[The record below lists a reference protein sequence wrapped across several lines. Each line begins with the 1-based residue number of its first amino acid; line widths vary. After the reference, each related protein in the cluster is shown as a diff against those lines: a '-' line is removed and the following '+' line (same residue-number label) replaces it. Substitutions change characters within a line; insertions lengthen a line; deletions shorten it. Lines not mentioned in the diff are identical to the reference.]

1 MAFEKIHLGDIATL
15 KNGYTYKS
23 KDFVENGIPVVKIKN
38 IQPPFIDIN
47 DCNYVSEDIYELTK
61 EYSLRYG
68 DILISMTGSG
78 VNQMSSAVG
87 KVGRVQF
94 NDKALQ
100 NQRVGKIEI
109 IDKTKYDSDFL
120 FYYISQKKLLEYFVI
135 NSTGSANQA
144 NISKKII
151 ENTPIPNISLY
162 KQKKIGY
169 ILRLLDKKIKIN
181 NKIIENLEV
190 QAQAIFKSW
199 FVDFEPFQDGNFVE
213 SELGL
218 IPEGWEVGKLGKS
231 KLGNIIGS
239 GIDEFFGEKIYLAT
253 ADVSDTNINNI
264 STKVTFEDRPSRA
277 NMQPK
282 PLSVWFA
289 KMKNSRKLIFVDSTD
304 NEIISR
310 MIFST
315 GFAGIQANEDSFTY
329 LWAYLLSDDFD
340 KIKNAYAMGTTM
352 QAINNKNI
360 NNILIAIPTDSILK
374 EFSTITKP
382 MIEIISNLRNQ
393 NEKLA
398 QTRDTLLPKL
408 MSGEIDVS
416 NIKIDDED
424 IDYE

>member
-1 MAFEKIHLGDIATL
+1 MEFEKIKLKDFATITMGQSPKSEFYNNESNGLPFLQGVRTFGDIYPTIDT
-15 KNGYTYKS
+15 YTIKG
-23 KDFVENGIPVVKIKN
+23 NKIAEK
-38 IQPPFIDIN
+38 
-47 DCNYVSEDIYELTK
+47 
-61 EYSLRYG
+61 G
-68 DILISMTGSG
+68 DILFT
-78 VNQMSSAVG
+78 VRAPVG
-87 KVGRVQF
+87 DINIAPEKLCIGRGLAAIKSEDQEF
-94 NDKALQ
+94 LYYLLKNNKQIYQ
-100 NQRVGKIEI
+100 N
-109 IDKTKYDSDFL
+109 Y
-120 FYYISQKKLLEYFVI
+120 
-135 NSTGSANQA
+135 STGTIYKSINKTELE
-144 NISKKII
+144 NLEFNIPDYFTRKRISK
-151 ENTPIPNISLY
+151 
-162 KQKKIGY
+162 
-169 ILRLLDKKIKIN
+169 ILVDLDKKIEIN
-181 NKIIENLEV
+181 NKIIENLEA

-199 FVDFEPFQDGNFVE
+199 FVDFEPFQDRNFVE

-231 KLGNIIGS
+231 KLGKIIGS
-239 GIDEFFGEKIYLAT
+239 GIDEFNDEKIYLAT
-253 ADVSDTNINNI
+253 ANVSDTSINNI
-264 STKVTFEDRPSRA
+264 STKVTFDDRPSRA

-289 KMKNSRKLIFVDSTD
+289 KMKDSRKLIFVDPTD
-304 NEIISR
+304 KEIINK

-315 GFAGIQANEDSFTY
+315 GFAGIQANENSFTY

-382 MIEIISNLRNQ
+382 MIENISNLRNQ

>member
-1 MAFEKIHLGDIATL
+1 MEFKTIDEVAYVKGGKRLPKGHRLTSNKTNYPYLRITDYINGYFDL
-15 KNGYTYKS
+15 KNIQYLEKSTYNEIS
-23 KDFVENGIPVVKIKN
+23 KYLINENDIFLSIVGTIGLVAHINKDLDGANITENAVKITIKNKENYDSRFLSYYLRSNKGQHEIDSRTVGSTQKKLAIKRIKN
-38 IQPPFIDIN
+38 I
-47 DCNYVSEDIYELTK
+47 
-61 EYSLRYG
+61 
-68 DILISMTGSG
+68 LIPDLEISI
-78 VNQMSSAVG
+78 QRKISSV
-87 KVGRVQF
+87 
-94 NDKALQ
+94 
-100 NQRVGKIEI
+100 
-109 IDKTKYDSDFL
+109 
-120 FYYISQKKLLEYFVI
+120 
-135 NSTGSANQA
+135 
-144 NISKKII
+144 
-151 ENTPIPNISLY
+151 LY
-162 KQKKIGY
+162 K
-169 ILRLLDKKIKIN
+169 LDKKIEIN
-181 NKIIENLEV
+181 NKIIKNLES

-231 KLGNIIGS
+231 KLGKIIGS
-239 GIDEFFGEKIYLAT
+239 GIDEFNDEKIYLAT
-253 ADVSDTNINNI
+253 ADVSDTSINNI
-264 STKVTFEDRPSRA
+264 STKVTFDDRPSRA

-289 KMKNSRKLIFVDSTD
+289 KMKDSRKLIFVDPTD
-304 NEIISR
+304 KEIINK

-315 GFAGIQANEDSFTY
+315 GFAGIQANENSFTY
-329 LWAYLLSDDFD
+329 LWSYLLSNDFD
-340 KIKNAYAMGTTM
+340 KIKNSYAMGTTM

-360 NNILIAIPTDSILK
+360 NNILLAIPIDSILK

-393 NEKLA
+393 NQTLA

>member
-1 MAFEKIHLGDIATL
+1 MKLNEVAEVIDSLHETPTYTNSGYPMIRVTDI
-15 KNGYTYKS
+15 KS
-23 KDFVENGIPVVKIKN
+23 YYFN
-38 IQPPFIDIN
+38 INSDIR
-47 DCNYVSEDIYELTK
+47 YVSESDFIKYTK
-61 EYSLRYG
+61 KKIPAYG
-68 DILISMTGSG
+68 DIIMTRVGSYGSVSFVNEKEKFCLGQNTVLITNFNNEINNKYLFYKLISKEIKNQIESFVHGSTQKTISLFSIR
-78 VNQMSSAVG
+78 N
-87 KVGRVQF
+87 
-94 NDKALQ
+94 
-100 NQRVGKIEI
+100 IEI
-109 IDKTKYDSDFL
+109 KIPEITVQTKIVS
-120 FYYISQKKLLEYFVI
+120 
-135 NSTGSANQA
+135 
-144 NISKKII
+144 
-151 ENTPIPNISLY
+151 
-162 KQKKIGY
+162 
-169 ILRLLDKKIKIN
+169 ILSSLDKKIEIN
-181 NKIIENLEV
+181 NKIIENLEA

-199 FVDFEPFQDGNFVE
+199 FVDFEPFQNGNFVE

-231 KLGNIIGS
+231 KLGKIIGS
-239 GIDEFFGEKIYLAT
+239 GIDEFVDKKIYLAT
-253 ADVSDTNINNI
+253 ADVSDTSINNT
-264 STKVTFEDRPSRA
+264 STKITFDNRPSRA

-289 KMKNSRKLIFVDSTD
+289 KMKDSRKLIFVDTTD
-304 NEIISR
+304 KEIISK

-360 NNILIAIPTDSILK
+360 NNILIAIPADSILK
-374 EFSTITKP
+374 EFSTITRP

-398 QTRDTLLPKL
+398 QTRYTLLPKL

>member
-1 MAFEKIHLGDIATL
+1 MEYREELLGKFLNSVSEKENDKLEFVTLINTSDIFNGRVLNHKKVVNENLKGQFKKTFKKGDILFSEIRPANRRFA
-15 KNGYTYKS
+15 KVKFNAKGYIASTKLMVLRNKS
-23 KDFVENGIPVVKIKN
+23 DEVLDDFIYYYLTSNGILKYLQNQAESRSGTFPQITFKN
-38 IQPPFIDIN
+38 IQ
-47 DCNYVSEDIYELTK
+47 E
-61 EYSLRYG
+61 
-68 DILISMTGSG
+68 IS
-78 VNQMSSAVG
+78 V
-87 KVGRVQF
+87 KVPTIPDQ
-94 NDKALQ
+94 
-100 NQRVGKIEI
+100 
-109 IDKTKYDSDFL
+109 
-120 FYYISQKKLLEYFVI
+120 
-135 NSTGSANQA
+135 
-144 NISKKII
+144 KKII
-151 ENTPIPNISLY
+151 SI
-162 KQKKIGY
+162 
-169 ILRLLDKKIKIN
+169 ILSLDKKIEIN
-181 NKIIENLEV
+181 NKIIENLET

-218 IPEGWEVGKLGKS
+218 IPEGWELGKLGKS
-231 KLGNIIGS
+231 KLGKIISS
-239 GIDEFFGEKIYLAT
+239 GIDEFKDKKIYLAT
-253 ADVSDTNINNI
+253 ADVSDTSINNI
-264 STKVTFEDRPSRA
+264 STKITFDDRPSRA

-289 KMKNSRKLIFVDSTD
+289 KMKDSRKLIFVDTTD
-304 NEIISR
+304 KEIISR

-315 GFAGIQANEDSFTY
+315 GFAGIQANENSFTY
-329 LWAYLLSDDFD
+329 LWAYLLSNDFD

-382 MIEIISNLRNQ
+382 MIEIISNLRKQ

>member
-1 MAFEKIHLGDIATL
+1 MEFEKTKL
-15 KNGYTYKS
+15 
-23 KDFVENGIPVVKIKN
+23 KDFATITMGQSPKSEFYNNEGKGLPFLQGVRTFGEIYPTIDTYTIKGNKIAEK
-38 IQPPFIDIN
+38 
-47 DCNYVSEDIYELTK
+47 
-61 EYSLRYG
+61 G
-68 DILISMTGSG
+68 DILFTVRAPVGDINISPEKLCIGRGLAAIKSEDQEFLYYLLK
-78 VNQMSSAVG
+78 NNKQMY
-87 KVGRVQF
+87 
-94 NDKALQ
+94 Q
-100 NQRVGKIEI
+100 N
-109 IDKTKYDSDFL
+109 Y
-120 FYYISQKKLLEYFVI
+120 
-135 NSTGSANQA
+135 STGTIYNSINKTDLE
-144 NISKKII
+144 NLEFKIPDYLTRKRISK
-151 ENTPIPNISLY
+151 
-162 KQKKIGY
+162 
-169 ILRLLDKKIKIN
+169 ILRDIDKKIQIN
-181 NKIIENLEV
+181 NKIIENLEA

-213 SELGL
+213 SKLGL

-231 KLGNIIGS
+231 KLGKIIGS
-239 GIDEFFGEKIYLAT
+239 GIDEFNDEKIYLAT
-253 ADVSDTNINNI
+253 ADVSDTSINNI
-264 STKVTFEDRPSRA
+264 STKVTFDDRPSRA

-289 KMKNSRKLIFVDSTD
+289 KMKDSRKLIFVDPTD
-304 NEIISR
+304 KEIISR

-329 LWAYLLSDDFD
+329 LWSYLLSNDFD

-374 EFSTITKP
+374 EFSIITKP